1 VRACRQRLMLR
12 RFRAHG
18 LAVEALVEPPLPP
31 GVVSPFY
38 PGATAWAQR
47 WPAEMIWKVRRE
59 A

>member
-47 WPAEMIWKVRRE
+47 WPAAPTES
-59 A
+59 AP